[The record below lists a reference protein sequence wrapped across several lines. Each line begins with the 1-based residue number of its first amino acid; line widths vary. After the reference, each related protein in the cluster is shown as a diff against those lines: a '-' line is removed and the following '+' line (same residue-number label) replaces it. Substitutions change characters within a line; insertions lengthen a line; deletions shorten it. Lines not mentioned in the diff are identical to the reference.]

1 MVTYETVRQWCQK
14 FGPTYA
20 RRLKKQQGRLG
31 DAWYLDE
38 VFITIQGQRH
48 YLYWAVDQDGDTI
61 DILVQGR
68 RNKKAA
74 ERFFRRLLKGQG
86 VEPRWL
92 ITDKL
97 RSYDAAH
104 RTTMPS
110 VKHINDAYANIAPR
124 SHINRHGNKNIT
136 CAALLRHHR
145 LNDF

>member
-1 MVTYETVRQWCQK
+1 MSREAHVRFCGGLEVRILRSTRPTVRQWCRK
-14 FGPTYA
+14 FGPDYA
-20 RRLKKQQGRLG
+20 RKLKKRQGRLG

-38 VFITIQGQRH
+38 VFITIQGEQH
-48 YLYWAVDQDGDTI
+48 YLWRAVDQDGDTI
-61 DILVQGR
+61 DILVQRR

-110 VKHINDAYANIAPR
+110 VKHINDAWHCQLIHVRAN
-124 SHINRHGNKNIT
+124 
-136 CAALLRHHR
+136 
-145 LNDF
+145 